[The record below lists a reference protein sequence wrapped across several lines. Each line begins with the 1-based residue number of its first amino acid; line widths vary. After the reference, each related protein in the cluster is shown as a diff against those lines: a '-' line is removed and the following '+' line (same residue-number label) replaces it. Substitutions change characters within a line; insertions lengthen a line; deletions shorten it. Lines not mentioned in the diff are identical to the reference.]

1 MSERILF
8 VDRDGTI
15 LEEPH
20 DFQVDSFEK
29 MRFVEGVLPALKA
42 LREAGWKLVMV
53 SNQDGLGT
61 ASFPTETFKGPHEL
75 MMQIL
80 ESQGAHFD
88 EVLICPHMPGEGCS
102 CRKPN
107 TGLVKQ
113 YLKRG
118 VLDKHNSYVIGD
130 RETDLTLA
138 KNMGLT
144 GLRVGPDGQSW
155 AAIEKRLLESLPA
168 APAQPIRDRHS
179 AVERV
184 TKETQI
190 SVEVWLD
197 RSGENDISTGIG
209 FFDHM
214 LDQIAVH
221 GGIRLHLH
229 AKGDLQIDDH
239 HTVEDVGLALGEA
252 LRLALGD
259 KRGIRRFGFLLPMD
273 EALARCALDIS
284 GRPYLTFKAKFKH
297 RHVGDLSTEMI

>member
-61 ASFPTETFKGPHEL
+61 ASFPAETFKGPHEL

-130 RETDLTLA
+130 RETDLMLA

-239 HTVEDVGLALGEA
+239 HMSKTSDSRSVKRCGWPWATSA
-252 LRLALGD
+252 ASAASASCFRWMKRLHVVHSTFPVV
-259 KRGIRRFGFLLPMD
+259 RTSR
-273 EALARCALDIS
+273 S
-284 GRPYLTFKAKFKH
+284 RPSS
-297 RHVGDLSTEMI
+297 STAMSEICRPK